1 MSPATPRLLTWD
13 EAFGESAGLTDL
25 RLDLG
30 LWRTTIDWVFDLT
43 QGEQAGVLL
52 VRTDVRRDGAI
63 LVAERFLPVPEEYVL
78 DRSQGLRYEA
88 RFHLRVAEAA
98 DQAQCGAVLVH
109 AHPLESVPLP
119 SSFDATYGAQ
129 FLAFM
134 RRRRPGDVHGLLVVS
149 QGSVTGVCE
158 TPADRR
164 VVRGLTA
171 AGLPT
176 LTLRHERPIDRQEM
190 DAGDRQLLAIG
201 PSGQAALAEATVAVI
216 GISGGGSHVV
226 QQLIHAGVGTLIPVD
241 PDIVD
246 DRNLRRVVGAVH
258 DDIDRT
264 KKVMIPARLREA
276 VRPEVEVVPM
286 DGSFPST
293 ESIDRLRFADV
304 LVGCV
309 DGWDTRDAL
318 NDFALQERIPYVDI
332 GASIPPVRSEG
343 MRVGGQ
349 IAIVAPDGP
358 CLRCMG
364 LVTDTRVAAS
374 REQRQGYAE
383 GVDEP
388 QVVSI
393 NGTLASEAV
402 TAVLMLVA
410 GDDRLA
416 RYRRYAYPPG
426 KLTVVKAARLNGC
439 KACRAAR
446 LVR

>member
-1 MSPATPRLLTWD
+1 MSPATPQLVTRD
-13 EAFGESAGLTDL
+13 EAFGETEGLTDL

-30 LWRTTIDWVFDLT
+30 LWRTTSDCVFDLT

-52 VRTDVRRDGAI
+52 VRTDLTRDGAI
-63 LVAERFLPVPEEYVL
+63 LVAEQFLPVPEEYVL
-78 DRSQGLRYEA
+78 DRSQGLSYDA
-88 RFHLRVAEAA
+88 RFNLRVAEAA
-98 DQAQCGAVLVH
+98 EHARCGAVLVH
-109 AHPLESVPLP
+109 AHPRENPPLP
-119 SSFDATYGAQ
+119 SSFDATYGSQ

-134 RRRRPGDVHGLLVVS
+134 RRRRPEDVHGLLVVS
-149 QGSVTGVCE
+149 EASVTGVCE
-158 TPADRR
+158 TPVERR
-164 VVRGLTA
+164 AVRRITV
-171 AGLPT
+171 AGVPT
-176 LTLRHERPIDRQEM
+176 LTLRHEPPIGEPEM
-190 DAGDRQLLAIG
+190 DAGDRQFLAIG
-201 PSGQAALAEATVAVI
+201 SSGQAALADATVAVI
-216 GISGGGSHVV
+216 GVSGGGSHVA

-241 PDIVD
+241 PDVVD
-246 DRNLRRVVGAVH
+246 GRNLRRVVGAVRE
-258 DDIDRT
+258 DIDRT
-264 KKVMIPARLREA
+264 KKVMIPARLRD
-276 VRPEVEVVPM
+276 VIRPEVDVIPI
-286 DGSFPST
+286 DGSFPSA
-293 ESIDRLRFADV
+293 ECIARLRFADV

-332 GASIPPVRSEG
+332 GASIPPVGSQG

-364 LVTDTRVAAS
+364 LVSDALVTAS

-402 TAVLMLVA
+402 TAVLMLIA

-426 KLTVVKAARLNGC
+426 KLAVVKAQRLSGC
-439 KACRAAR
+439 KACRAAQ
-446 LVR
+446 LIT